1 MKPDFRNIDDV
12 LERCLPSASR
22 PQTES
27 AGARVLDR
35 LRSIDRLTAQDIE
48 APLPSPDVAARLG
61 WRRTVLVSAAAAAL
75 VAASIGTAVVWR
87 QADPIAR
94 VEAVDGSLDRIVD
107 GGREPL
113 TAGALIESG
122 DSVRTTG
129 SAGAMLVLADG
140 SYVEVRSPSE
150 FSLERATDGLGI
162 RLRTGGIIVTATKQG
177 GGHLYVHTKDVRVS
191 VVGTVFLVNAEA
203 SGSRVAV
210 IEGEVRVR
218 EGATETN
225 LRPGEH
231 VATSPTL
238 AARPLAEE
246 VAWSRR
252 KDVYLAILA
261 AFEKG
266 MAETS
271 GPLTRLG
278 EPGSAR
284 TRAIQDTA
292 VAGRQ
297 EFEEASIRQC
307 DPDNM
312 PPTPAGARGGGPN
325 SFYMTPGR
333 TYALCLT
340 LATLIRTAYDYG
352 PVDLEFM
359 DTADGR
365 SRRRNG
371 PGMRFD
377 AVYGLGVEDGR
388 RVRGGPDWVLSERY
402 TIEAVAD
409 GPADVVTMRG
419 PMLQALLERRFQL
432 KVHIEA
438 EQLPGYALVVAPGG
452 LKMKP
457 FQEGDCAREVSD
469 AVKAE
474 RARRGW
480 TGPVLITEAAHFGIT
495 PNCGVYGE
503 TNGPNYHFEH
513 VWSMPGQVA
522 GSVGRSLGVRVI
534 DRTNIT
540 DRFIYSWEFGID
552 EQTPG
557 ALEDLQRGK
566 TWNPKPGWD
575 DPMTIPKAPS
585 IFIALEQQ
593 LGLKLEPIRVPRE
606 FIVIDRVEKPSPN

>member
-1 MKPDFRNIDDV
+1 MKRDLRNIDDV
-12 LERCLPSASR
+12 VKRHLPSAST

-35 LRSIDRLTAQDIE
+35 LRSIDRGTADDIE
-48 APLPSPDVAARLG
+48 APLPSRDVAARIG

-87 QADPIAR
+87 QPDPIAR
-94 VEAVDGSLDRIVD
+94 VEAVDGSLDRVVD
-107 GGREPL
+107 GGSERL
-113 TAGALIESG
+113 TAGASLESG
-122 DSVRTTG
+122 DSVRTNG
-129 SAGAMLVLADG
+129 RAGAMLVLADG
-140 SYVEVRSPSE
+140 SRVEVRSQSE
-150 FSLERATDGLGI
+150 FLLERATDGLGI
-162 RLRTGGIIVTATKQG
+162 RLRTGGIIVSATKQG
-177 GGHLYVHTKDVRVS
+177 AGHLYVLTKDVRVS

-218 EGATETN
+218 KGATETN
-225 LRPGEH
+225 LHPGEDI
-231 VATSPTL
+231 ATSPTL
-238 AARPLAEE
+238 AARPLREE
-246 VAWSRR
+246 VAWSRQ
-252 KDVYLAILA
+252 KDAYLAILA

-284 TRAIQDTA
+284 AHAIQSTA

-340 LATLIRTAYDYG
+340 LATLIRTAYGYG

-359 DTADGR
+359 DTADGG

-409 GPADVVTMRG
+409 GPADVATMRG

-457 FQEGDCAREVSD
+457 FREGDCAREVSG

-513 VWSMPGQVA
+513 VGSLPGMVA

-540 DRFIYSWEFGID
+540 DRFIYSWDYGID

-575 DPMTIPKAPS
+575 DSMTIPKAPS
-585 IFIALEQQ
+585 ILAALEQQ